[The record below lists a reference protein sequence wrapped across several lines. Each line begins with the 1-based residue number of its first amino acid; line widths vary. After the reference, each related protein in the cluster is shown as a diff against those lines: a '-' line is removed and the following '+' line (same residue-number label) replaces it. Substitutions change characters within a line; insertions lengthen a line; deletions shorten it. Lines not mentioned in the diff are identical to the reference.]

1 MKKIIYMNP
10 TKIPYEDLESLNKPY
25 FEDLIQ
31 ISKNTIESGWY
42 ILGNNVEEFER
53 SFAASNNSKFCLGVA
68 SGLDALILGIMA
80 FDFPKN
86 SKILVPSNTY
96 IATILSI
103 IRADLIPI
111 LVEPDPYTYNITR
124 AGLEDMY
131 DNECVAIMPV
141 HLYGRICPMEEI
153 LDFAT
158 QKGLKIIEDCAQSH
172 FAKINGINA
181 GTFGDIGAFSFYP
194 TKNLGALGDA
204 GAILCKS
211 ESVYFK
217 LKALRNYGSEK
228 KYNFKYLGLNSRLDE
243 IQAAFLNL
251 KLKDYKNVILHKS
264 KLASIY
270 LTELKELNNIQLPID
285 SKDGCVW
292 HIFNILTNKRDELAT
307 YLKTKGIT
315 TDIHYP
321 IAPHNQE
328 AYKELFA
335 SREYPISTK
344 IHESTLSLPI
354 SMIHNENDI
363 LFICNCIKS
372 FFR

>member
-1 MKKIIYMNP
+1 MNP

-53 SFAASNNSKFCLGVA
+53 SFAAANNSKFCLGVA

>member
-1 MKKIIYMNP
+1 MNP